1 MAPMEPERITPPEL
15 RAIEAALV
23 AREPIFHRP
32 EFGTTRADFE
42 RMTDPGFWEVGASGR
57 RYARAFVI
65 DTLVARYAM
74 LHDDPWETSEVYCQR
89 LADDL
94 YLLTYTLAQ
103 GVRVTRRSTLWRRAG
118 DDWTI
123 VFHQGTIV
131 EAAAG
136 PRA

>member
-1 MAPMEPERITPPEL
+1 MEPERVTPPEL
-15 RAIEAALV
+15 RVIEAELI

-57 RYARAFVI
+57 RYSRAFVI
-65 DTLVARYAM
+65 DTLVARHAAP
-74 LHDDPWETSEVYCQR
+74 HDDPWDTGDFCCQR

-103 GVRVTRRSTLWRRAG
+103 GIRITRRSTVWRRVG

-131 EAAAG
+131 EDATG